1 MTSKLTPPP
10 TPEEIATANRIIDRH
25 QIAHQISHSNAL
37 LAPLPWAL
45 DAIIDILRTSN
56 NLGHMSELYGQ
67 LFEIDQNLDRLCESA
82 GLPPETGSDMP
93 KWYSDAAA
101 MIVGFEE
108 RRRHIATLERVAG
121 SAPSPEIT
129 HRYCKVERCVSLAYS
144 AVTMLGYQGEP
155 ITDTELHALN
165 TRLVDTPAFA
175 ELGNVVQSMEAELQA
190 KTIAETLSATLGEAV
205 SVQVVQLAE
214 IPTTTDHDKESG
226 NGSIH

>member
-10 TPEEIATANRIIDRH
+10 TPEEIATATRIANRHAR
-25 QIAHQISHSNAL
+25 AHDNHIPCHMQCYMDAL
-37 LAPLPWAL
+37 
-45 DAIIDILRTSN
+45 IETLRTSN

-82 GLPPETGSDMP
+82 GLPPDTGGDMP

-101 MIVGFEE
+101 MIVAFEE

-121 SAPSPEIT
+121 SAPSPEII

-155 ITDTELHALN
+155 ILN
-165 TRLVDTPAFA
+165 KDLQVLNNRLVDTPAFA
-175 ELGNVVQSMEAELQA
+175 ELEKVVQSMEAEIQA
-190 KTIAETLSATLGEAV
+190 KTIAETLSAELGTEV
-205 SVQVVQLAE
+205 SVQAVQLAE
-214 IPTTTDHDKESG
+214 VPTTTDHGKESG